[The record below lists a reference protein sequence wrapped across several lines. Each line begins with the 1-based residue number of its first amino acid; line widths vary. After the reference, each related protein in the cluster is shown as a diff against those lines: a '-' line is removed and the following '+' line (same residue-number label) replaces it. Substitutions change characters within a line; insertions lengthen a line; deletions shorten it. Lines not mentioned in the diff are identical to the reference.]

1 MLRLNDQFPGDIGCF
16 CVFFLNYVTLKPGE
30 SLYLGPNEPH
40 AYLSGGITSVTN
52 FFFTIILVLCI
63 SYHMAGNFRG
73 VLIFVIF
80 MVDLEVTKI
89 NAYGDNISIHTSG

>member
-1 MLRLNDQFPGDIGCF
+1 
-16 CVFFLNYVTLKPGE
+16 
-30 SLYLGPNEPH
+30 
-40 AYLSGGITSVTN
+40 
-52 FFFTIILVLCI
+52 
-63 SYHMAGNFRG
+63 MAGNFRG